1 MSVFLRTQS
10 LKRGIYLSFVES
22 FYDESKKNSVQK
34 VIKKIGYLDDLK
46 KVYVDPIAH
55 FKDEAKALSLESSKK
70 YLESKEEK
78 IPREEIRRNL
88 GYFLVEN
95 VYNKLN
101 FEEPFTAIT
110 INRKMQ
116 YDLEELF
123 RFFVYSQIVNPG
135 SKISEYDHKGLFFNN
150 FAFSDDQMYDGV
162 KEIAKNEDLL
172 KEHILLMLNKI
183 IKIDCSNTYFD
194 GTNIYFEIDR
204 ENEELKRGP
213 EKNNR
218 HDPIIGLGL
227 LMDNQGIPIN
237 YTTFPGNQS
246 EQGELHKNV
255 KELKR
260 KSGIVSKTI
269 ITADKGL
276 NSGDNMYQA
285 MQNGDGYILG
295 QKVRGASDD
304 TLTWIFNDSEG
315 DSYQK
320 QYDVNNEL
328 VFMYKSEIGEYEVKI
343 TSPLNK
349 QKSSINLIQ
358 KRVVFWSK
366 DYAEKAKHERE
377 KLIEKA
383 KEIIANPAKFLKST
397 VGNAAGYIKSISYDS
412 NGEIVTQ
419 NLTLNHEL
427 IENES
432 KLDGYYMIVTSETKL
447 DDHKIIEIY
456 RGLWE
461 IEETFSIIKG
471 VLKIRPVFAKTLEG
485 VHAHILVCFT
495 ALIILRLLQKKYLRS
510 ELSRDAILAIE
521 KANKKKRVHKIK
533 YRKYYE
539 LTIHQI
545 VNFIRN
551 YQVLK
556 IGNNYYVQKY
566 IDTLP
571 YIEKKYGVIL
581 DKHILTIENIKKIFT
596 AESQHMIVSE
606 LLS

>member
-1 MSVFLRTQS
+1 MSVFLRTQN
-10 LKRGIYLSFVES
+10 LKKGIYLSFVES
-22 FYDESKKNSVQK
+22 FYDDNKKNSVQK
-34 VIKKIGYLDDLK
+34 VIKKIGYLEELK

-55 FKDEAKALSLESSKK
+55 FKEEAKVLSIESSKK
-70 YLESKEEK
+70 YMESKEER
-78 IPREEIRRNL
+78 IPRDEIRRNL

-101 FEEPFTAIT
+101 FKEPFTAIT
-110 INRKMQ
+110 VNRKMQ
-116 YDLEELF
+116 YDLEKLF

-135 SKISEYDHKGLFFNN
+135 SKISEYDNKGLFFNN
-150 FAFSDDQMYDGV
+150 FVFSEDQMYDGV
-162 KEIAKNEDLL
+162 KEIARNEDLL
-172 KEHILLMLNKI
+172 KEHLLLMLKKT

-194 GTNIYFEIDR
+194 GTNIYFEIDK

-227 LMDNQGIPIN
+227 LMDNQGIPLN

-246 EQGELHKNV
+246 EQSELHKNV
-255 KELKR
+255 QELKR
-260 KSGIVSKTI
+260 KCGIVSRTI

-276 NSGDNMYQA
+276 NSGNNMYQA
-285 MQNGDGYILG
+285 IQNGDGYVIG
-295 QKVRGASDD
+295 QKVRGASEDIIKWILTD
-304 TLTWIFNDSEG
+304 TEEDP
-315 DSYQK
+315 YQK
-320 QYDVNNEL
+320 QYNKNNEL
-328 VFMYKSEIGEYEVKI
+328 IFMCKSEKGEYEVNI
-343 TSPLNK
+343 TSPFNN
-349 QKSSINLIQ
+349 QKSKVKLIQ

-366 DYAEKAKHERE
+366 DYADKAKYERD

-383 KEIIANPAKFLKST
+383 KEIIANPGKFMKST
-397 VGNAAGYIKSISYDS
+397 IGNAAGYITSISYDS
-412 NGEIVTQ
+412 NGEIITP

-427 IENES
+427 IEKES

-447 DDHKIIEIY
+447 DNNKIIEIY

-510 ELSRDAILAIE
+510 DLSPESISALE

-539 LTIHQI
+539 LTVKQI

-556 IGNNYYVQKY
+556 IGDNYYVQKY
-566 IDTLP
+566 IDTIP
-571 YIEKKYGVIL
+571 YIEKKYGIIL
-581 DKHILTIENIKKIFT
+581 DKHILTIDNIKKIFS
-596 AESQHMIVSE
+596 AESQHIIVSE

>member
-1 MSVFLRTQS
+1 MSVFLRMQN
-10 LKRGIYLSFVES
+10 LKKGTYLSFVES
-22 FYDESKKNSVQK
+22 YYDESKKNSVQK
-34 VIKKIGYLDDLK
+34 VIQKIGYLDELK

-55 FKDEAKALSLESSKK
+55 FKEKAKALSLESSKR

-101 FEEPFTAIT
+101 FTEPFTAIT
-110 INRKMQ
+110 IHRKIQ

-135 SKISEYDHKGLFFNN
+135 SKISEYENKGLFFNN
-150 FAFSDDQMYDGV
+150 FTFSDDQMYDGV
-162 KEIAKNEDLL
+162 KEITRNEDLL
-172 KEHILLMLNKI
+172 KEHLLLMLKKT
-183 IKIDCSNTYFD
+183 IKLDCSNTYFD

-227 LMDNQGIPIN
+227 LMDNQGIPLN

-246 EQGELHKNV
+246 EQEELHKNV

-260 KSGIVSKTI
+260 KSGIVSRTI

-285 MQNGDGYILG
+285 IQNGDGYVLG
-295 QKVRGASDD
+295 QKVRGASED
-304 TLTWIFNDSEG
+304 TLKWVLNDMGE

-320 QYDVNNEL
+320 QYNKNNEL
-328 VFMYKSEIGEYEVKI
+328 VFMCKSEVGEYEVSI
-343 TSPLNK
+343 TSQLNH
-349 QKSSINLIQ
+349 QKAKVKLLQ

-366 DYAEKAKHERE
+366 DYADKAKHERE
-377 KLIEKA
+377 KLVEKA
-383 KEIIANPAKFLKST
+383 KEIIANPSKFMKST
-397 VGNAAGYIKSISYDS
+397 VGNAAGYISSISYDS

-419 NLTLNHEL
+419 NLTLNYDL
-427 IENES
+427 IESES

-485 VHAHILVCFT
+485 VHAHILVCF
-495 ALIILRLLQKKYLRS
+495 ASLIILRLLQKKYLRS
-510 ELSRDAILAIE
+510 DLSNESMLALE
-521 KANKKKRVHKIK
+521 KANKRKRVHKIK

-539 LTIHQI
+539 LTIKQI
-545 VNFIRN
+545 INFIRN

-566 IDTLP
+566 IDTIP
-571 YIEKKYGVIL
+571 YIEKKYGIIL
-581 DKHILTIENIKKIFT
+581 DKHILSMEQIKKIFS
-596 AESQHMIVSE
+596 AESQHTIVPE

>member
-1 MSVFLRTQS
+1 MSVFLRTQN
-10 LKRGIYLSFVES
+10 LKKGIYLSFVES
-22 FYDESKKNSVQK
+22 YYDESKKNSIQR
-34 VIKKIGYLDDLK
+34 VIKKIGYLDELK
-46 KVYVDPIAH
+46 KIYIDPIAH
-55 FKDEAKALSLESSKK
+55 FKEEAKVLSLESSKK
-70 YLESKEEK
+70 YSEAKVEK

-95 VYNKLN
+95 VYNKMN
-101 FEEPFTAIT
+101 FKEPFTAVT
-110 INRKMQ
+110 INRKIK

-135 SKISEYDHKGLFFNN
+135 SKISEYENKGLFFNN
-150 FAFSDDQMYDGV
+150 FVFSEDQMYDGV
-162 KEIAKNEDLL
+162 KEIAKNEELL

-183 IKIDCSNTYFD
+183 VNIDCSNTYFD
-194 GTNIYFEIDR
+194 GTNIYFEIDK

-237 YTTFPGNQS
+237 YTLFPGNQS

-260 KSGIVSKTI
+260 KSGIVSRTI

-285 MQNGDGYILG
+285 IKNGDGYVLG
-295 QKVRGASDD
+295 QKVRGASED
-304 TLTWIFNDSEG
+304 TLKWILSDTKE
-315 DSYQK
+315 DPYQK
-320 QYDVNNEL
+320 QYDKNNEL
-328 VFMYKSEIGEYEVKI
+328 VFMCKSEQGEYEVKI
-343 TSPLNK
+343 TSPLNS
-349 QKSSINLIQ
+349 QKAKIKLIQ

-366 DYAEKAKHERE
+366 DYAEKAKHERD

-383 KEIIANPAKFLKST
+383 KEIIANPGKFMKST
-397 VGNAAGYIKSISYDS
+397 VGNAAGYITSITYDS

-419 NLTLNHEL
+419 NLTLNNEL

-447 DDHKIIEIY
+447 DDNKIIEIY

-461 IEETFSIIKG
+461 IEETFSIVKG

-485 VHAHILVCFT
+485 VHAHILICFT
-495 ALIILRLLQKKYLRS
+495 SLIILRLLQKKYLRS
-510 ELSRDAILAIE
+510 DLSKEAILEIE

-539 LTIHQI
+539 LTIKQI

-556 IGNNYYVQKY
+556 IGDNYYVQKY
-566 IDTLP
+566 IDILP
-571 YIEKKYGVIL
+571 YIEKKYGLIL
-581 DKHILTIENIKKIFT
+581 DKHILTIDNIKKIFS